1 LYQKRKLKEKKKKEE
16 EEEEE
21 KVHKSE
27 RETMKEERNAGRIQE
42 WL

>member
-1 LYQKRKLKEKKKKEE
+1 LYQKRKLKEKKKEE

-21 KVHKSE
+21 KFHKSE